1 MLDDKNSTT
10 NFTTIEEFN
19 KIFEDISK
27 DSYSEFVK
35 LSQFFSKVIK
45 TNGPDTFSTTLV
57 TFNKLRQL
65 VGVVTSREVDG
76 KPDMYK
82 ALAQMLYFPMSLS
95 SELFIV
101 AQDARIKTLVKDGQ
115 PEAKTD
121 ALIVTYVT
129 PESCGIFSVPYSI
142 ASDNEVV
149 WDFDKAFITSISDKD
164 DPKISPIGDM
174 IELFYT
180 FSHAES
186 NGPFSQHEV
195 VSFLKSNGFECEIM
209 NPQNVDQ
216 HYIAIPFAMI

>member
-1 MLDDKNSTT
+1 MSDDRNTT
-10 NFTTIEEFN
+10 TDFTTIEEFN
-19 KIFEDISK
+19 KIFENVSTDA
-27 DSYSEFVK
+27 YSEFVK

-45 TNGPDTFSTTLV
+45 VNGPDTFSTTLV

-101 AQDARIKTLVKDGQ
+101 AQDARVKTIAKDNQ
-115 PEAKTD
+115 PETKTD

-129 PESCGIFSVPYSI
+129 PSSCGIFSVPYSI

-149 WDFDKAFITSISDKD
+149 WDFDKSFITSVSDRD
-164 DPKISPIGDM
+164 NSQSSPVGDM
-174 IELFYT
+174 VELFYT

-186 NGPFSQHEV
+186 NGPFSPHEV
-195 VSFLKSNGFECEIM
+195 VSFLKSNGFEVEMI

-216 HYIAIPFAMI
+216 HYIAIPFAMS